1 MPRVFYIQAIRSG
14 RLNPSVVVDWIMVR
28 SEDLAA
34 VKRQVRM
41 LAQTATD
48 SAWIWPRAEAIRIVD
63 ENGLERFR
71 CWCRVALR
79 LPERR
84 PPSVQKAIDVAFRK
98 SA

>member
-28 SEDLAA
+28 SEELAA
-34 VKRQVRM
+34 VKRQARM

-48 SAWIWPRAEAIRIVD
+48 SAWICPRAEAIRIVD

-71 CWCRVALR
+71 CWCRVAL
-79 LPERR
+79 PIAERR
-84 PPSVQKAIDVAFRK
+84 PPVQKAIDVAFRK
-98 SA
+98 TA